1 MKTSWKTELP
11 LLLLVAAMFALAA
24 VSWSTAPDRIP
35 VHWGLNGQVDRYG
48 GKVEGLLLPPVMA
61 AFVYLVM
68 LFLPR
73 IDPGR
78 ANYQRFLGAYYAL
91 RVAVLVTLAVV
102 TGIIHLS
109 MRGQPVDVPRLVG
122 LTVGGL
128 FFLVGNLMGKIRP
141 NWFVG
146 VRTPWTLSSKRSWT
160 RTHRLAG
167 WVFVLGGLCIMGAGL
182 FRTPAA
188 VGLAVAVM
196 AIGVLGTVVYSYV
209 VWRTD
214 PDRVPPAGT
223 LPSDGA
229 P

>member
-1 MKTSWKTELP
+1 MKISWKTELP
-11 LLLLVAAMFALAA
+11 LLLLIAAMFALAA
-24 VSWSTAPDRIP
+24 ASWSGAPDRLP

-48 GKVEGLLLPPVMA
+48 GKAEGLLLPPVIA
-61 AFVYLVM
+61 SVVYLLM

-78 ANYQRFLGAYYAL
+78 ANYRRFSGAYYTL
-91 RVAVLVTLAVV
+91 RAAVLAVMAVV
-102 TGIIHLS
+102 TGVIHLS
-109 MRGQPVDVPRLVG
+109 IRGQPVDVPRLVG

-128 FFLVGNLMGKIRP
+128 FFLLGNLMGKIRP

-167 WVFVLGGLCIMGAGL
+167 WVFVLGGLCLMAAGL
-182 FRTPAA
+182 SRARAA
-188 VGLAVAVM
+188 LAT
-196 AIGVLGTVVYSYV
+196 AIGVMAVGFIFAVVYSYL

-223 LPSDGA
+223 QPSDGDA
-229 P
+229 